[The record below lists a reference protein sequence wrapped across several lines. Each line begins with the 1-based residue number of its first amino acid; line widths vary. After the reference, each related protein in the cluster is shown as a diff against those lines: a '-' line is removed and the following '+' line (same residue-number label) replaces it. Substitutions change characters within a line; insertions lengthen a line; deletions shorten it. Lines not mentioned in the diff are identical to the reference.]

1 MKASDKFLH
10 HWKELHLYLS
20 GKLISSHCELYTQEK
35 VFLKIC
41 SEMRF
46 YDNEILAIFKNLLEF
61 KITVIILLLGLNH
74 LPYLRRTTLRTEPP
88 SRKDRSDSASRVPTY
103 IYKFKNL

>member
-1 MKASDKFLH
+1 MS
-10 HWKELHLYLS
+10 
-20 GKLISSHCELYTQEK
+20 YTAQEK

-61 KITVIILLLGLNH
+61 KITVIILLLGLNN

>member
-1 MKASDKFLH
+1 MS
-10 HWKELHLYLS
+10 
-20 GKLISSHCELYTQEK
+20 YTAQEK